1 MRGRSGSERAA
12 SRFPVPKIPFPRA
25 RHCPLMN
32 SFDALFLDPPPA
44 APEKPPQDRHIETG
58 SLDWPARLKAQE
70 IRNVADE
77 IVSRGES
84 PTLGKIVALL
94 ERRDISVSAVDVA
107 NVLEQMGVRPPE
119 VRTKLPVARS
129 PQQQVVSADEPLMID
144 DLLAIK
150 ALAEEVGGVEHAEFL
165 IRLLQQLA

>member
-1 MRGRSGSERAA
+1 
-12 SRFPVPKIPFPRA
+12 
-25 RHCPLMN
+25 MN
-32 SFDALFLDPPPA
+32 SFDALFLDPPAA
-44 APEKPPQDRHIETG
+44 APEKPAEVRQGDRQIDTG

-77 IVSRGES
+77 IVGRGES

-107 NVLEQMGVRPPE
+107 SVLEQMGVRLPE
-119 VRTKLPVARS
+119 VRTKLPVARL
-129 PQQQVVSADEPLMID
+129 QQQVVSADEPLMLD

-150 ALAEEVGGVEHAEFL
+150 SFAEEVGGVERAEFL
-165 IRLLQQLA
+165 IELLQQLA

>member
-1 MRGRSGSERAA
+1 
-12 SRFPVPKIPFPRA
+12 
-25 RHCPLMN
+25 MN
-32 SFDALFLDPPPA
+32 SFDALFLDPPAA
-44 APEKPPQDRHIETG
+44 APEKPAEVRQADRQIDTG

-77 IVSRGES
+77 IVGRGES

-107 NVLEQMGVRPPE
+107 SVLEQMGVRLPE
-119 VRTKLPVARS
+119 VRTKLPVARL
-129 PQQQVVSADEPLMID
+129 QQQVVSADEPLMLD

-150 ALAEEVGGVEHAEFL
+150 SFAEEVGGVERAEFL
-165 IRLLQQLA
+165 IELLQQLA

>member
-1 MRGRSGSERAA
+1 
-12 SRFPVPKIPFPRA
+12 
-25 RHCPLMN
+25 MN
-32 SFDALFLDPPPA
+32 SFDALFLDPPAA
-44 APEKPPQDRHIETG
+44 APEKPAEVRQADRQIDTG

-94 ERRDISVSAVDVA
+94 ARRDISVSAVDVA
-107 NVLEQMGVRPPE
+107 SVLEQMGVRLPE
-119 VRTKLPVARS
+119 VRTKLPVARLQ
-129 PQQQVVSADEPLMID
+129 QQQVVSADEPLMLD

-150 ALAEEVGGVEHAEFL
+150 SFAEEVGGVERAEFL
-165 IRLLQQLA
+165 IELLQQLA

>member
-1 MRGRSGSERAA
+1 
-12 SRFPVPKIPFPRA
+12 
-25 RHCPLMN
+25 MN

-44 APEKPPQDRHIETG
+44 APEKPAEDRQGDRQGDRQDRQIDTG

-77 IVSRGES
+77 IVSRGET

-107 NVLEQMGVRPPE
+107 NVLEQMGVMPAEIKPR
-119 VRTKLPVARS
+119 LPVARA
-129 PQQQVVSADEPLMID
+129 PQRAEAATGEPLMLD

-150 ALAEEVGGVEHAEFL
+150 ALVEEVGGVERAEFL
-165 IRLLQQLA
+165 IQLLHQLA

>member
-1 MRGRSGSERAA
+1 
-12 SRFPVPKIPFPRA
+12 
-25 RHCPLMN
+25 MN

-44 APEKPPQDRHIETG
+44 APEKSAEDRHADRQIDTG
-58 SLDWPARLKAQE
+58 TLDWPARLKAQE

-84 PTLGKIVALL
+84 PALGKIVALL

-119 VRTKLPVARS
+119 VRTKLPVARF
-129 PQQQVVSADEPLMID
+129 PQQSVALVVSADEPLMLD

-150 ALAEEVGGVEHAEFL
+150 GLVEEVGGVERAEFL
-165 IRLLQQLA
+165 IQLLQQLS

>member
-1 MRGRSGSERAA
+1 
-12 SRFPVPKIPFPRA
+12 
-25 RHCPLMN
+25 MN
-32 SFDALFLDPPPA
+32 SFDALFLDPPAA
-44 APEKPPQDRHIETG
+44 APEKPAEVRPVDRQIDTG

-107 NVLEQMGVRPPE
+107 SVLEQMGVRPAE
-119 VRTKLPVARS
+119 VRTKLPTARF
-129 PQQQVVSADEPLMID
+129 PQQPVVSAGEPLMLD

-150 ALAEEVGGVEHAEFL
+150 TFAEEVGGIERAEFL
-165 IRLLQQLA
+165 IELLQQLA

>member
-1 MRGRSGSERAA
+1 
-12 SRFPVPKIPFPRA
+12 
-25 RHCPLMN
+25 MN
-32 SFDALFLDPPPA
+32 SFDALFLDPPAA
-44 APEKPPQDRHIETG
+44 APEKPAEVRQADRQIDTG

-77 IVSRGES
+77 IVGRGES

-107 NVLEQMGVRPPE
+107 SVLEQMGVRLPE
-119 VRTKLPVARS
+119 VRTKLPVARL
-129 PQQQVVSADEPLMID
+129 QQQLVSADEPLMLD

-150 ALAEEVGGVEHAEFL
+150 SFAEEVGGVERAEFL
-165 IRLLQQLA
+165 IELLQQLA